1 MTDTST
7 TKDCK
12 EYPTLGYRF
21 FLYDPNDGITFWKT
35 EEERDK
41 AAEDAIDSYLDDEW
55 SDEVSGVVAGVVTH
69 HTVEID
75 RVDKV
80 GQLDEDG
87 YDEAGQ
93 YWPSSDYDYSCNY
106 ALKPFTTTPTEPNG
120 TN

>member
-1 MTDTST
+1 MTDSA
-7 TKDCK
+7 KDYKCSPCK
-12 EYPTLGYRF
+12 EYRF

-41 AAEDAIDSYLDDEW
+41 AAEAAIDCYLDDEW

-69 HTVEID
+69 QTVEID

-93 YWPSSDYDYSCNY
+93 YWPGSDYDYGCTY
-106 ALKPFTTTPTEPNG
+106 ALKPFTTTPTEPP
-120 TN
+120 TDD

>member
-1 MTDTST
+1 MTDAA
-7 TKDCK
+7 KDYKCSPCG
-12 EYPTLGYRF
+12 EYKF

-41 AAEDAIDSYLDDEW
+41 AAEDAINSYLDDEW

-106 ALKPFTTTPTEPNG
+106 ALKPFTTTPTEPP
-120 TN
+120 TDD

>member
-1 MTDTST
+1 MTDSA
-7 TKDCK
+7 KDYKCSPCK
-12 EYPTLGYRF
+12 EYRF

-41 AAEDAIDSYLDDEW
+41 AAEAAIDCYLDNER

-69 HTVEID
+69 QTVEID
-75 RVDKV
+75 RVYKV

-93 YWPSSDYDYSCNY
+93 YWPGSDYDYSCNY
-106 ALKPFTTTPTEPNG
+106 ALKPFTTTPT
-120 TN
+120 

>member
-1 MTDTST
+1 MTDSA
-7 TKDCK
+7 KDYKCSPCK
-12 EYPTLGYRF
+12 EYRF

-41 AAEDAIDSYLDDEW
+41 AAEDAIDSYLDYEW

-69 HTVEID
+69 RTVEID
-75 RVDKV
+75 RVEKV

-93 YWPSSDYDYSCNY
+93 YWPGSDYDYTCNY
-106 ALKPFTTTPTEPNG
+106 ALKPFTTTPTEPS
-120 TN
+120 TDD